1 MDGLPRVWGR
11 EIFHLCHN
19 SQAGRPADRRA
30 GRRAGWISLG
40 SWDILSLS
48 MAISSIGKKR
58 GLSSL
63 GKVPSHC
70 SYHMMVL
77 HTCDQVTSV

>member
-1 MDGLPRVWGR
+1 MDGLPGVWGR

-19 SQAGRPADRRA
+19 SQAGRQ
-30 GRRAGWISLG
+30 AGWISLG
-40 SWDILSLS
+40 SWDVLSLS

-58 GLSSL
+58 SLSSL